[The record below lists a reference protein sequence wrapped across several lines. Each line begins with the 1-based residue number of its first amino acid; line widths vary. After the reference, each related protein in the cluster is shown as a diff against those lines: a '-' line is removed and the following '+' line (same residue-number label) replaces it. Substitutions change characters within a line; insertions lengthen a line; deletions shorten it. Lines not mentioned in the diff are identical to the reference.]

1 MASIRSKL
9 VTAAAVGAAAV
20 GGAAVANA
28 ASSTTA
34 SPTASATPAAATR
47 GPAGGRHTFN
57 GKTEKALTGDV
68 ESKVRAAAL
77 AKVSGTVERVETNV
91 DSSAPYEAHIT
102 KADGTPLTV
111 ELDKSFSISGEEQPR
126 AGGPGHGPDGDGRDA
141 GGESSST

>member
-1 MASIRSKL
+1 MASIQSKL

-102 KADGTPLTV
+102 TADGTEVEVQVNTDYTV
-111 ELDKSFSISGEEQPR
+111 
-126 AGGPGHGPDGDGRDA
+126 AAVNAMGGHH
-141 GGESSST
+141 